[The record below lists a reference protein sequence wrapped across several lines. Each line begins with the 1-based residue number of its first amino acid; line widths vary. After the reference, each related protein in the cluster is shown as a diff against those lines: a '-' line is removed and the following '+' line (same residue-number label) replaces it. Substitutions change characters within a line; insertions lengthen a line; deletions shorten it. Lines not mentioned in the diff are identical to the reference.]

1 MSMQHLLISIL
12 LVGCSGLDRS
22 NPYDPM
28 NAAAENAELTLSLP
42 LGKTLA
48 SVIHRV
54 EAVITSPT
62 TPTILKQ
69 LDIKPLGPATGT
81 ISTLQPGVGY
91 TLTLRGYDVAD
102 ELIFEGQQSG
112 ITIGN
117 NDTTLVEFQLILLVP
132 LPDVDTGSGGQTDG
146 DATGQS
152 DTDGAT
158 EPDTYAEP
166 DAGIGEYAGADAGA
180 ETNTE
185 GEKAGAET
193 NTEEENIGAET
204 NIEEEDAGYA
214 G

>member
-1 MSMQHLLISIL
+1 MQYLLISIL
-12 LVGCSGLDRS
+12 LLGCRSLDRS
-22 NPYDPM
+22 NPYDPI

-54 EAVITSPT
+54 EAIITSPT

-102 ELIFEGQQSG
+102 ELIFEGQQSD

-132 LPDVDTGSGGQTDG
+132 LPDIDTGPSVQTDG
-146 DATGQS
+146 DATGQG
-152 DTDGAT
+152 DTNGAT
-158 EPDTYAEP
+158 EQDTYAEP
-166 DAGIGEYAGADAGA
+166 DTSTGEDAGADAGA
-180 ETNTE
+180 ETNAEQENT
-185 GEKAGAET
+185 GAET
-193 NTEEENIGAET
+193 NTEQEN
-204 NIEEEDAGYA
+204 AGY
-214 G
+214 GG